1 MTSDEFNSRYR
12 LLKQMAVKE
21 GESYTAEHVPSG
33 RAVLVHMLKEDRL
46 GGAEG
51 LRALIEHLAPRDR
64 ARVLDTFTV
73 DGSLVVVTQFL
84 ERFEGLEPWLRARAT
99 GETPAPS
106 PSDSPRD
113 AHGEFTR
120 LFRSSEDTSAPGI
133 DHPSPASDQPVRRA
147 SGPGSNFTDLFRA
160 PVPPPEQ
167 TAQGP
172 TIPPVR
178 MVGLRL
184 PLPSEPGPP
193 APPLRPP
200 DPQPPPI
207 LPKLTPNFETSAGP
221 GPEVAGW
228 PSLHPPEPQPGAPPL
243 PKLSPNF
250 ESSSGPPPEV
260 GGWPGAD
267 EVVIRAGDPGRS
279 PTPQPSWGGPSEYT
293 RVFGSV
299 PHASAEPQQPVS
311 AGVAPEEMPDRK
323 RSYLPLLLVLNL
335 LFILATGLVLYFVLR
350 RC

>member
-33 RAVLVHMLKEDRL
+33 RAVLVHMLEEDRL

-51 LRALIEHLAPRDR
+51 LRALIERLDPRDR

-84 ERFEGLEPWLRARAT
+84 QHFEGLEQWFRARAT
-99 GETPAPS
+99 GATPPPS
-106 PSDSPRD
+106 RPDSPRE

-120 LFRSSEDTSAPGI
+120 LFRSPEDTPAPGI
-133 DHPSPASDQPVRRA
+133 DHPPQAWDQPVGGA
-147 SGPGSNFTDLFRA
+147 SAPGSNFTDLFRA

-178 MVGLRL
+178 MVGVRL
-184 PLPSEPGPP
+184 PVPSEPALP

-207 LPKLTPNFETSAGP
+207 PPKLTPNFETSAGP
-221 GPEVAGW
+221 GPELAGW
-228 PSLHPPEPQPGAPPL
+228 PSLNPPEPQPGPAPL

-250 ESSSGPPPEV
+250 EASAGPPPELA
-260 GGWPGAD
+260 GWPGPD
-267 EVVIRAGDPGRS
+267 EVVIRAGRPAS
-279 PTPQPSWGGPSEYT
+279 APMQQPSWGAPSEYT

-299 PHASAEPQQPVS
+299 PQSSAEPAPPVS
-311 AGVAPEEMPDRK
+311 VIAPPQETPERK
-323 RSYLPLLLVLNL
+323 RSYVPLFLVLNL